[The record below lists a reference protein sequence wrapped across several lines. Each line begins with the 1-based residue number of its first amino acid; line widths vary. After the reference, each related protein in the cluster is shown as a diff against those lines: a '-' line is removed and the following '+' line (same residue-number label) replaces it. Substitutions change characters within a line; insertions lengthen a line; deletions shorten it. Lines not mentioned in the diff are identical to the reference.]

1 MALFFSGGI
10 KSVFV
15 FIGLVYHKSEAWY
28 TKARLMEIQY
38 ELHLEKNEKLQKACG
53 FCPQMKVCTFEE
65 V

>member
-15 FIGLVYHKSEAWY
+15 FYWPGLSQIRSLVHK
-28 TKARLMEIQY
+28 TLVQY
-38 ELHLEKNEKLQKACG
+38 ELHLEKNEKLKKACG
-53 FCPQMKVCTFEE
+53 VCPQMKVCTFEE

>member
-15 FIGLVYHKSEAWY
+15 FYWSGLSQIRSMVYKSQTEV
-28 TKARLMEIQY
+28 QY

-53 FCPQMKVCTFEE
+53 VCPQMKVCTFEE